1 MHAGLKSKKIAL
13 FGLGEAGSLVAIDM
27 QKAGLNITAYDP
39 KPVATPAGID
49 RVHTPSEAVTDAD
62 VVIALTAGDDALDA
76 LEQAITDVPSTALYA
91 DFSTNSATAK
101 LAMADKAASF
111 GFDFVDVAL
120 MTVVPGK
127 GLRTPVTISGTGAT
141 RFEEI
146 FTPLGMPVNRLDGNA
161 GDAATRKLL
170 RSVMMKG
177 LAAVIIES
185 IRAGEASGCS
195 EWLWENLSAEIA
207 QADQAFI
214 TRLVTGTQPHAH
226 RRLHE
231 MECSAEL
238 LQELGIEPTM
248 TLATV
253 ESLKSV
259 IRSGI
264 PEIAPSYD
272 RRE

>member
-1 MHAGLKSKKIAL
+1 MSIHSSLKGKKIAL
-13 FGLGEAGSLVAIDM
+13 FGLGEAGSLIAIDM
-27 QKAGLNITAYDP
+27 QKAGNNISAYDP
-39 KPVATPAGID
+39 KHVVTPAGVD
-49 RVHTPSEAVTDAD
+49 RVQTPSEAVADAD
-62 VVIALTAGDDALDA
+62 VVVALTAGDDALSA
-76 LEQAITDVPSTALYA
+76 LDQAITDIPSTALYA
-91 DFSTNSATAK
+91 DFSTSSASAK
-101 LAMADKAASF
+101 LAMADRAARF
-111 GFDFVDVAL
+111 GFEFVDVAL
-120 MTVVPGK
+120 MTLVPGK
-127 GLRTPVTISGTGAT
+127 GLRTPVTVAGTGAL

-146 FTPLGMPVNRLDGNA
+146 FSSLGMPVHRLDGNA

-185 IRAGEASGCS
+185 MRAGKAAGCS
-195 EWLWENLSAEIA
+195 EWLWENLSTEIA

-238 LQELGIEPTM
+238 LKDLGIEPTM
-248 TLATV
+248 TLATL

-264 PEIAPSYD
+264 PEIPPIL
-272 RRE
+272 

>member
-1 MHAGLKSKKIAL
+1 MHACLKGKNIAL
-13 FGLGEAGSLVAIDM
+13 FSLGEADSLVAIDI

-39 KPVATPAGID
+39 KHVATPTGVD
-49 RVHTPSEAVTDAD
+49 RIQTPSEAVTDAD
-62 VVIALTAGDDALDA
+62 VVVALTAGDDALDA
-76 LEQAITDVPSTALYA
+76 LEQAITDIPSTALYG
-91 DFSTNSATAK
+91 DFSTNSAAAK

-111 GFDFVDVAL
+111 DFDFVAL

-127 GLRTPVTISGTGAT
+127 GLRTPVTVSGTGAA

-146 FTPLGMPVNRLDGNA
+146 FTSLGMPVHRLDGYA

-185 IRAGEASGCS
+185 MRAGEASGCS
-195 EWLWENLSAEIA
+195 EWLWENLSTEIA

-214 TRLVTGTQPHAH
+214 TRLVTGTQPHAR

-238 LQELGIEPTM
+238 LKDLGIEPTM
-248 TLATV
+248 TLATL

-259 IRSGI
+259 IRSGV
-264 PEIAPSYD
+264 PEIPQYCRKD
-272 RRE
+272 QL

>member
-1 MHAGLKSKKIAL
+1 
-13 FGLGEAGSLVAIDM
+13 
-27 QKAGLNITAYDP
+27 
-39 KPVATPAGID
+39 
-49 RVHTPSEAVTDAD
+49 
-62 VVIALTAGDDALDA
+62 
-76 LEQAITDVPSTALYA
+76 
-91 DFSTNSATAK
+91 
-101 LAMADKAASF
+101 MADKAASF

-146 FTPLGMPVNRLDGNA
+146 FTSLGMPVNRLDGNA

-185 IRAGEASGCS
+185 MRAGEASGCS
-195 EWLWENLSAEIA
+195 EWLWENLSTEIA

-231 MECSAEL
+231 MECSAAL
-238 LQELGIEPTM
+238 LKDLGIEPTM

-259 IRSGI
+259 IRSGV
-264 PEIAPSYD
+264 PEIAPPVL
-272 RRE
+272 